1 MGGMPPLPPPCVGSE
16 GMFHIGTAG
25 EEDAAPG
32 AGFGAAGVGFDAA
45 GVGFGASEAEIGAG
59 RGGGSCGEVEPEL
72 SEEAAAAGLL
82 RPSCFPP
89 RDLPPLP
96 PPRRRESTVRGG
108 SMAGGSGA

>member
-59 RGGGSCGEVEPEL
+59 RGGGEL
-72 SEEAAAAGLL
+72 WRS
-82 RPSCFPP
+82 
-89 RDLPPLP
+89 
-96 PPRRRESTVRGG
+96 
-108 SMAGGSGA
+108 